1 MKLTIPELSF
11 VVLIGV
17 SGSGKSTFARR
28 HFKPTE
34 ILSSDYCR
42 GLVSDD
48 ENSQAATKD
57 AFEVL
62 HFIARKRLAAG
73 KLTVVDATNVQPEAR
88 KPLIAIAREFHCL
101 PVAIVLDVPE
111 RVAHDRNK
119 SRPDRDF
126 GPHVIRQ
133 QSQQLHRSLRG
144 LEREGFRHVHVLKS
158 LEEIEA
164 AVIERQPLWNNLKHE
179 HGPFDIIGDVHGC
192 FDELV
197 ELLGKLGYEVGSAGD
212 PPAPFGDP
220 PNGTGITPLVA
231 TTPGFTIDAPPV
243 PTGGSPVG
251 TGQWPVLPSIRV
263 SHPEGRKLVFVGD
276 LVDRGPKIPQ
286 VLKLVINAV
295 ASGAALCVPGNHDM
309 KLMRKLRGRE
319 VQITHGLA
327 ESLEQLADES
337 EDFRK
342 RVAEFIDDL
351 VSHYVLDD
359 GKLVVAH
366 AGMKESMQGRGSGA
380 VREFALFGE
389 TTGET
394 DEFGL
399 PVRYNW
405 AAEYRG
411 AAAVV
416 YGHTPVPEP
425 EWLNRTINIDTG
437 CVFGGKLTA
446 LRYPEK
452 ELVSVP
458 ARQTYAEP
466 RKPFLPPE
474 DQAPALS
481 AQQQHDDLLDLVGVT
496 GKRIVS
502 TRLHGNVTIREENS
516 IAALEVMS
524 RFAANPK
531 WLIYLPPTMSPSETS
546 QAPGLLEHPAEAFA
560 YFRHAGV
567 PRVVCEEK
575 HMGSRA
581 VVVVCRDEDA
591 ARKTFGV
598 AGEGI
603 GICYTRTG
611 RRFFDNATLEAE
623 FLERVRAAAT
633 AAGFWDEFKTEWLCL
648 DCELMPWSA
657 KAQELLKQQYA
668 AVGASAQATLAAEV
682 AVLKQAA
689 GRGLD
694 VSELLAQTTARS
706 QMLSDYIEAYRR
718 YCWPV
723 NSVNDLKLAPFHLL
737 ATEGKVHAD
746 KPNDWHMQTLARLAG
761 GIVIATPF
769 RVIDV
774 TNPESEAEGIRW
786 WEELTGRG
794 GEGMVVKPSEFI
806 AKNRRGLV
814 QPAVKCRGREYL
826 RIIYGPEYTAI
837 ENVER
842 LRARG
847 LSTKRSLAL
856 REFALGIE
864 SLERFVRK
872 EPLRRVHEAVFG
884 VLALESES
892 VDPRL

>member
-1 MKLTIPELSF
+1 MKFTIPELSF

-17 SGSGKSTFARR
+17 SGSGKSTFARK
-28 HFKPTE
+28 HFRPTE

-48 ENSQAATKD
+48 ENRQAATKD

-73 KLTVVDATNVQPEAR
+73 KLTVVDATNVQPESR
-88 KPLIAIAREFHCL
+88 KSLIAIAREFHCL
-101 PVAIVLDVPE
+101 PVAIVLDLPE

-119 SRPDRDF
+119 TRPDRDF

-197 ELLGKLGYEVGSAGD
+197 ELIRKLGHGVNETA
-212 PPAPFGDP
+212 
-220 PNGTGITPLVA
+220 
-231 TTPGFTIDAPPV
+231 FTVQPV
-243 PTGGSPVG
+243 N
-251 TGQWPVLPSIRV
+251 
-263 SHPEGRKLVFVGD
+263 GRKLVFVGD
-276 LVDRGPKIPQ
+276 LVDRGPKVPQ
-286 VLKLVINAV
+286 VLKLVMNAV
-295 ASGAALCVPGNHDM
+295 ASGAALCVPGNHDA

-319 VQITHGLA
+319 VQVTHGLA
-327 ESLEQLADES
+327 ESLAQLANEP
-337 EDFRK
+337 EEFRK
-342 RVAEFIDDL
+342 CVAEFIDDL

-405 AAEYRG
+405 AVEYRG
-411 AAAVV
+411 AATVV
-416 YGHTPVPEP
+416 YGHTPLPEP

-446 LRYPEK
+446 LRYPEN

-458 ARQTYAEP
+458 AKQTYAES

-474 DQAPALS
+474 DQAPTLS
-481 AQQQHDDLLDLVGVT
+481 AQQQNDDLLDLADVT

-531 WLIYLPPTMSPSETS
+531 WLIYLPPTMSPCETS
-546 QAPGLLEHPAEAFA
+546 QASGLLEHPAEAFA
-560 YFRHAGV
+560 YFRHTGV

-581 VVVVCRDEDA
+581 VVIVCRDEDA

-598 AGEGI
+598 TGEGI

-611 RRFFDNATLEAE
+611 RRFFDNSTLETE
-623 FLERVRAAAT
+623 FLEYVRAAVT
-633 AAGFWDEFKTEWLCL
+633 AAGFWDEFKTDWLCL

-668 AVGASAQATLAAEV
+668 AVGASALATLADEV
-682 AVLKQAA
+682 ATLERAA
-689 GRGLD
+689 ARGLE
-694 VSELLAQTTARS
+694 VSELLAHTVARR
-706 QMLSDYIEAYRR
+706 QMASDYIEAYRR

-723 NSVNDLKLAPFHLL
+723 NSANDLKLAPFHLL
-737 ATEGKVHAD
+737 ASEGMVHAD

-761 GIVIATPF
+761 GIIVTTPF
-769 RVIDV
+769 RVTDV

-794 GEGMVVKPSEFI
+794 GEGMVVKPLEFI
-806 AKNRRGLV
+806 AESRRGLV

-826 RIIYGPEYTAI
+826 RIIYGPEYTAA
-837 ENVER
+837 ENLDR

-884 VLALESES
+884 VLALESEP